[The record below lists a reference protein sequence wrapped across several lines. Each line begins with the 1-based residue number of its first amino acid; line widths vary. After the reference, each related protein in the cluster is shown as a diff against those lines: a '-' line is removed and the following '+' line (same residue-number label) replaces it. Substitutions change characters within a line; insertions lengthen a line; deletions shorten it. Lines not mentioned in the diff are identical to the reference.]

1 MKRATLFLL
10 AVALIIAAPH
20 FIKQLMPLAPVT
32 GTSMAPVLKE
42 GDLIQY
48 EKISPFEVEVG
59 DIIVYRIP
67 PLLQKSSDCSSI
79 VAHRVV
85 EIRGTTA
92 GLYYHTKGDN
102 NPAQDPWS
110 VEYGDVIGKVS
121 QRISYLGFPLLFLK
135 SRSGLILIVIM
146 FFASAL
152 CFYADEL
159 SQIRWKAP
167 IFKHL
172 AELLG

>member
-1 MKRATLFLL
+1 ML

-20 FIKQLMPLAPVT
+20 FIKQPMPFAPVT
-32 GTSMAPVLKE
+32 GTSMAPVLRE
-42 GDLIQY
+42 GDLIKY
-48 EKISPFEVEVG
+48 KKASPSELEVG

-67 PLLQKSSDCSSI
+67 PLVQKYSDCPS
-79 VAHRVV
+79 VVTHRVV

-92 GLYYHTKGDN
+92 GLYYRTKGDN

-159 SQIRWKAP
+159 SQIRWNVP

-172 AELLG
+172 AELLD